1 VVQTSPVRWREP
13 PVGISIREYWHAAFL
28 DLFRSMLPEQNGKPF
43 VSYVAHDFLGVSAT
57 CIPSPQHKFLQLSR
71 GTAGIAPRAK
81 DRYIGCSREN
91 VREG

>member
-13 PVGISIREYWHAAFL
+13 PVGIPIREYWHAAFL

-71 GTAGIAPRAK
+71 GTAGIAPR
-81 DRYIGCSREN
+81 
-91 VREG
+91 